1 MLAAMLQSCRDQS
14 GQSSPPWRSSAR
26 RIGLDQPL
34 RRLEPRKRI
43 QVDREATREASPKTR
58 GLSWG
63 PPPTTAIKEVSA
75 GKPDESVALGV
86 GLQAAALAGAL
97 RQPKMGT
104 NRPLAKNFGP
114 HADVVS

>member
-1 MLAAMLQSCRDQS
+1 VLAEQGSTNLFD
-14 GQSSPPWRSSAR
+14 GSSQENVSKW
-26 RIGLDQPL
+26 
-34 RRLEPRKRI
+34 
-43 QVDREATREASPKTR
+43 DREATREASPKTR

-75 GKPDESVALGV
+75 GEPDESVALGV

-104 NRPLAKNFGP
+104 NRPLPLGKKFRAACHIVMP
-114 HADVVS
+114 L